1 MRLCKG
7 SIDGVT
13 HCCYIEQDLV
23 KSSAS
28 LGELDVSAA
37 YIQDIVAGKA
47 MISAKF
53 PPHAL
58 LGGAIHLAG
67 LRTIPHNP

>member
-28 LGELDVSAA
+28 LGELYVSAA

-47 MISAKF
+47 MISAKISATCPTWRLYSLSRATNH
-53 PPHAL
+53 PP
-58 LGGAIHLAG
+58 
-67 LRTIPHNP
+67 